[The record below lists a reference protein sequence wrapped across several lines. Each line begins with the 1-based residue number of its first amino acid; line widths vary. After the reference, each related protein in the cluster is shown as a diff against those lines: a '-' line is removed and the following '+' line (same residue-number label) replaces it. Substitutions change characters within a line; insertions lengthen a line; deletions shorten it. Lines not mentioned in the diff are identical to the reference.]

1 MKRTIKILAAVL
13 ILIIVALG
21 VLWWRLDAVA
31 ASAVER
37 GGSYALQVETAV
49 ESVHLSLLGG
59 SATVNGLRVSNPEG
73 FDAEH
78 FLQAGRIHTE
88 VRTRTLLSDVVVV
101 PLIEL
106 NDLEVMIEQ
115 REGKSNAKVILEN
128 VQGSAEKPEERP
140 GDKKYK
146 VEKLVIDGIKGE
158 VQVLPIGGSLSTIPI
173 DITEPIVLEN
183 VTPDNA
189 QGLAMSELMQRL
201 PSIIFTAVAAKVQ
214 GLPQDLAQVLSVD
227 ALEVAKNIGADV
239 GKIVEGLGSLGED
252 AVKQFSEVLGGA
264 GELGEG
270 LGTVLEGVG
279 EGAGEGLKGLG
290 EGLGNLLGGDKPQEQ
305 EQNQGN

>member
-1 MKRTIKILAAVL
+1 
-13 ILIIVALG
+13 
-21 VLWWRLDAVA
+21 
-31 ASAVER
+31 
-37 GGSYALQVETAV
+37 
-49 ESVHLSLLGG
+49 
-59 SATVNGLRVSNPEG
+59 
-73 FDAEH
+73 
-78 FLQAGRIHTE
+78 
-88 VRTRTLLSDVVVV
+88 
-101 PLIEL
+101 
-106 NDLEVMIEQ
+106 
-115 REGKSNAKVILEN
+115 
-128 VQGSAEKPEERP
+128 
-140 GDKKYK
+140 

-201 PSIIFTAVAAKVQ
+201 PTIIFTAVAAKVQ

-252 AVKQFSEVLGGA
+252 AVKQFGEVLGGA

-270 LGTVLEGVG
+270 IGTVLEGVG

-305 EQNQGN
+305 EQEQNQGN